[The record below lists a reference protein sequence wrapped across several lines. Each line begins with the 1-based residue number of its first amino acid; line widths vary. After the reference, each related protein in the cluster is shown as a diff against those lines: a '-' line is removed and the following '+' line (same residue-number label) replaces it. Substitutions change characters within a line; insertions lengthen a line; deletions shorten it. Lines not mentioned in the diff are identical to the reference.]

1 MSKELILKELQ
12 KRGVNPKL
20 ADSSNLERNRIID
33 ELKKRGIDTSKTLVQ
48 PLEKE
53 ISDVPTQ
60 LPQILDYGEI
70 PEENK
75 RSQAVEDY
83 LTSPAFGR
91 LALEVVGGVA
101 GAAFAPAIA
110 PAVAIGRA
118 AAFIRPAL
126 QKAFTSM
133 AGAGFGEATGAGVSQ
148 TFDPR
153 FDSKDNFETIAKDI
167 SKDMLRA
174 FATGATAE
182 GAGIVLNKSIA
193 KLIGKNKKLIN
204 GAEEAIE
211 TLEQQRK
218 KIIASGGD
226 EKIYEKKIQDAA
238 RTGQITPGLLQEG
251 QLIDLLENMSELS
264 LVGSGSIRTARE
276 GAETLATSGVDDF
289 VKNFKIASDNNE
301 LGVLFQKTLTD
312 DLNAFRATSKVKY
325 KAVDKALSSK
335 NFANNFQVDLT
346 DLKLFAADE
355 LKNLGLKK
363 QSQNLRGFLQD
374 ILAEPNYVTFQRG
387 NILRGD
393 FLETAREFSTESL
406 AKKKARLAAIAS
418 KQITEAMDNAK
429 VPDSVKELLKD
440 ANKFYREGAEVF
452 NDSLFTKIIENDPEL
467 VYKSIVAAG
476 DRPTLVKKTF
486 NIIDNRIK
494 DVATKNKLKNSIR
507 GQFLEDAIS
516 KSQKSIGQYGLELDA
531 SKLNNFIQKNIM
543 TTNAMFTKPQL
554 NELQRMVNA
563 LAFTQ
568 GRLKKRGGLPGA
580 IFIQMKQSGAI
591 MTLAGAGT
599 GAAVG
604 GLPVAASIILAPEVL
619 AKAFTSPKIIRLLTT
634 GFKYNQ
640 TQSAAGRTFRQIV
653 AQMSKEGLIT
663 EDEKDKLNKDIKEGG
678 YK

>member
-1 MSKELILKELQ
+1 MSKQQILKEL
-12 KRGVNPKL
+12 KNRGVNPEML
-20 ADSSNLERNRIID
+20 NSSNLKKNKILD
-33 ELKKRGIDTSKTLVQ
+33 ELKKRGVDPSQKLNQPTLASSNFGR
-48 PLEKE
+48 
-53 ISDVPTQ
+53 IS
-60 LPQILDYGEI
+60 DYGEL
-70 PEENK
+70 PETNARTEAI
-75 RSQAVEDY
+75 QDY
-83 LTSPAFGR
+83 LKSPAFRR
-91 LALEVVGGVA
+91 LTLEVAGGVA

-110 PAVAIGRA
+110 PAVLIGRA
-118 AAFIRPAL
+118 ASFVRPAL

-133 AGAGFGEATGAGVSQ
+133 SGAGFGEAAGAGISQ

-153 FDSKDNFETIAKDI
+153 FDSKDNFEKIASDI

-174 FATGATAE
+174 FATGVTGE
-182 GAGIVLNKSIA
+182 GVGIILNKSIA
-193 KLIGKNKKLIN
+193 RVIGKNKKLIE
-204 GAEEAIE
+204 GAEEAID

-218 KIIASGGD
+218 KIIAAGGD
-226 EKIYEKKIQDAA
+226 EKIYKKKYQDAA

-251 QLIDLLENMSELS
+251 QLIDLLENVSELS

-276 GAETLATSGVDDF
+276 GAESIAASGVDDF

-301 LGVLFQKTLTD
+301 LGVLFQKVLTD

-363 QSQNLRGFLQD
+363 QSQKLRGFLQD
-374 ILAEPNYVTFQRG
+374 ILSEPNYVTFQRG
-387 NILRGD
+387 NVLRGD
-393 FLETAREFSTESL
+393 FLDVSREFSTESL

-418 KQITEAMDNAK
+418 KQMTEAMDNAA

-452 NDSLFTKIIENDPEL
+452 NNKLFTKIIENDPEL

-486 NIIDNRIK
+486 DIIDKRVK
-494 DVATKNKLKNSIR
+494 DVKTKNKLKNSIR
-507 GQFLEDAIS
+507 GQFLEDAIGS
-516 KSQKSIGQYGLELDA
+516 SQKSIGQYGLELDA
-531 SKLNNFIQKNIM
+531 SKLNNFIQKNMM
-543 TTNAMFTKPQL
+543 TTNAMFSKSQIKD
-554 NELQRMVNA
+554 LQKMVNA

-604 GLPVAASIILAPEVL
+604 GLPVAASIILAPEVA
-619 AKAFTSPKIIRLLTT
+619 AKAFTNPKIVRLLTT

-640 TQSAAGRTFRQIV
+640 KQNAAGRTFRQII

-663 EDEKDKLNKDIKEGG
+663 EDEKNKINEDIKEGG

>member
-20 ADSSNLERNRIID
+20 ADSSNLERNKIID
-33 ELKKRGIDTSKTLVQ
+33 ELKKRKIDPTKTLVE

-53 ISDVPTQ
+53 TIASQEFGRITDIGE
-60 LPQILDYGEI
+60 LPETNARTEAIQ
-70 PEENK
+70 
-75 RSQAVEDY
+75 DY
-83 LTSPAFGR
+83 LSSPAFGR
-91 LALEVVGGVA
+91 LALEVTGGIA
-101 GAAFAPAIA
+101 GAVFAPAIA

-118 AAFIRPAL
+118 ASFVRPAL

-133 AGAGFGEATGAGVSQ
+133 SGAGFGEAAGAGVSQ

-153 FDSKDNFETIAKDI
+153 FDSKDDFETIAKDI

-182 GAGIVLNKSIA
+182 GAGIILNKSIA
-193 KLIGKNKKLIN
+193 KVIGKNKKLID

-218 KIIASGGD
+218 KIIAAGGD
-226 EKIYEKKIQDAA
+226 ENIYKTKVQDAA

-251 QLIDLLENMSELS
+251 QLIDLLENVSELS

-289 VKNFKIASDNNE
+289 VKNFKVSSDNNE
-301 LGVLFQKTLTD
+301 LGVLFQKVLTD
-312 DLNAFRATSKVKY
+312 DLNAFKAASRTKY
-325 KAVDKALSSK
+325 KAVDKAL
-335 NFANNFQVDLT
+335 ANTNPEAVSIN
-346 DLKLFAADE
+346 DLKKFADSE
-355 LKNLGLKK
+355 LNKIGLKSENQEIIKFLNDIKKNKNNLSFADANEIRSDLLQISREFTGKTLMKKK
-363 QSQNLRGFLQD
+363 QGLAKT
-374 ILAEPNYVTFQRG
+374 LAEKLTN
-387 NILRGD
+387 
-393 FLETAREFSTESL
+393 
-406 AKKKARLAAIAS
+406 
-418 KQITEAMDNAK
+418 AMDDASIPNETM
-429 VPDSVKELLKD
+429 SLYKD

-452 NDSLFTKIIENDPEL
+452 NDLLFTKIIENDPEL

-531 SKLNNFIQKNIM
+531 SKLNNFIQKNMM
-543 TTNAMFTKPQL
+543 TTNSMFTKTQL

-580 IFIQMKQSGAI
+580 IFIQMKQSGAV

-619 AKAFTSPKIIRLLTT
+619 AKAFTNPKIVKLLTT

-640 TQSAAGRTFRQIV
+640 TQSAAGRTFRQII

-663 EDEKDKLNKDIKEGG
+663 EDEKDRLNKDIKEGG

>member
-1 MSKELILKELQ
+1 MSKEQILKEL
-12 KRGVNPKL
+12 KNRGVNPEMSN
-20 ADSSNLERNRIID
+20 SSNFKKNKILD
-33 ELKKRGIDTSKTLVQ
+33 ELKKRGVDPSQKLNQPTLASSNFGR
-48 PLEKE
+48 
-53 ISDVPTQ
+53 IS
-60 LPQILDYGEI
+60 DYGEL
-70 PEENK
+70 PETNARTEAI
-75 RSQAVEDY
+75 QDY
-83 LTSPAFGR
+83 LKSPAFRR
-91 LALEVVGGVA
+91 LALEVAGGVA

-110 PAVAIGRA
+110 PAVLIGRA
-118 AAFIRPAL
+118 AAFVRPAL

-133 AGAGFGEATGAGVSQ
+133 SGAGFGEAAGAGISQ

-153 FDSKDNFETIAKDI
+153 FDSKDNFEKIASDI

-174 FATGATAE
+174 FATGATGE
-182 GAGIVLNKSIA
+182 GAGIILNKSIA
-193 KLIGKNKKLIN
+193 RVIGKNKKLIE
-204 GAEEAIE
+204 GAEEAID

-218 KIIASGGD
+218 KIIATGGD
-226 EKIYEKKIQDAA
+226 EKIYKKKYQDAA

-251 QLIDLLENMSELS
+251 QLIDLLENVSELS

-276 GAETLATSGVDDF
+276 GAESIAASGVDDF

-301 LGVLFQKTLTD
+301 LGVLFQKVLTD
-312 DLNAFRATSKVKY
+312 DLNAFRATSIVKY
-325 KAVDKALSSK
+325 KAVDNALSSK

-363 QSQNLRGFLQD
+363 QSQKLRGFLQD
-374 ILAEPNYVTFQRG
+374 ILSEPNYVTFQRG
-387 NILRGD
+387 NVLRGD
-393 FLETAREFSTESL
+393 FLDVSREFSTESL

-418 KQITEAMDNAK
+418 KQMTEAMDNAA

-452 NDSLFTKIIENDPEL
+452 NNKLFTKIIENDPEL

-476 DRPTLVKKTF
+476 DRPTLVKRTF
-486 NIIDNRIK
+486 DIIDKRVK
-494 DVATKNKLKNSIR
+494 DVKTKNKLKNSIR

-516 KSQKSIGQYGLELDA
+516 SSQKSIGQYGLELDA
-531 SKLNNFIQKNIM
+531 SKLNNFIQKNMM
-543 TTNAMFTKPQL
+543 TTNAMFSKSQIKD
-554 NELQRMVNA
+554 LQKMVNA

-619 AKAFTSPKIIRLLTT
+619 AKAFTNPKIVRLLTT

-640 TQSAAGRTFRQIV
+640 KQNAAGRTFRQII

-663 EDEKDKLNKDIKEGG
+663 EDEKNRINEDIKEGG